1 MKESKGNVITL
12 FNPNFIDFGE
22 SLRINKIEFSEQTRI
37 EFYYKPPSRYDKGGW
52 IQIDGETY
60 ITTDGGI
67 TKLKLIESVDI
78 PIAPE
83 KHYFTEANTTHIF
96 WLIFPKISPKIKT
109 LDIIERNEPGSYFNF
124 FQLDLTRWGTSQKK
138 LTEVSKFNLTMEEL
152 RQLHL
157 KVLQFKIDT
166 LNLNKRKDQS
176 IKNQAYEKA
185 AELREEGRNLTE
197 QQRKIKE
204 QLLDWY
210 GSIERTPEH
219 FKSLNIIQQILFE
232 FHDSEEE
239 FTENY
244 IIELGAQRKRLIN
257 KLLRC
262 HPQRDIEKLLAFH
275 QQIKAI
281 DDFIEQLH
289 QTKRR

>member
-185 AELREEGRNLTE
+185 VELREEGRNLAGQLNE
-197 QQRKIKE
+197 IKQ

>member
-1 MKESKGNVITL
+1 
-12 FNPNFIDFGE
+12 
-22 SLRINKIEFSEQTRI
+22 
-37 EFYYKPPSRYDKGGW
+37 
-52 IQIDGETY
+52 
-60 ITTDGGI
+60 
-67 TKLKLIESVDI
+67 
-78 PIAPE
+78 
-83 KHYFTEANTTHIF
+83 
-96 WLIFPKISPKIKT
+96 
-109 LDIIERNEPGSYFNF
+109 
-124 FQLDLTRWGTSQKK
+124 
-138 LTEVSKFNLTMEEL
+138 
-152 RQLHL
+152 
-157 KVLQFKIDT
+157 
-166 LNLNKRKDQS
+166 S

-185 AELREEGRNLTE
+185 VELRDEGRNLAGQLNE
-197 QQRKIKE
+197 IKQ

-219 FKSLNIIQQILFE
+219 FKSLNIIQRILFE

>member
-109 LDIIERNEPGSYFNF
+109 LDIIELNEPGSYFNF

>member
-60 ITTDGGI
+60 ITTDGGK

>member
-257 KLLRC
+257 QLLRC

>member
-52 IQIDGETY
+52 IHIDGETY

-109 LDIIERNEPGSYFNF
+109 LDIIERNEPGTYFNF

>member
-157 KVLQFKIDT
+157 KVLQLKIDT
-166 LNLNKRKDQS
+166 LNLNKRKEES

-185 AELREEGRNLTE
+185 VELREVGRNLAGQLNE
-197 QQRKIKE
+197 IKQ

-219 FKSLNIIQQILFE
+219 FKSLNIIQRILFE

-257 KLLRC
+257 QLLRC

-281 DDFIEQLH
+281 DDFIEHLH
-289 QTKRR
+289 QTKRT

>member
-219 FKSLNIIQQILFE
+219 FKSLNIIQLILFE

>member
-1 MKESKGNVITL
+1 MKEKKEKTVTL
-12 FNPNFIDFGE
+12 YNPHFIEFGE
-22 SLRINKIEFSEQTRI
+22 TLRINKIEFSEQTRI
-37 EFYYKPPSRYDKGGW
+37 EFFYKPPSHYDKGGW
-52 IQIDGETY
+52 IQIDGDTY
-60 ITTDGGI
+60 ITPDGGK

-83 KHYFTEANTTHIF
+83 KHYFTEANATHIF
-96 WLIFPKISPKIKT
+96 SLIFPKISPKVKT
-109 LDIIERNEPGSYFNF
+109 LDVIERNEPGSYFNF
-124 FQLDLTRWGTSQKK
+124 FQLDLTRWGTSQIK
-138 LTEVSKFNLTMEEL
+138 LTEAPEFNLTIKEL
-152 RQLHL
+152 QQLHI
-157 KVLQFKIDT
+157 KVLQLKIDT
-166 LNLNKRKDQS
+166 LNLNERKDQS

-185 AELREEGRNLTE
+185 VELRDEGRNLAGQLNE
-197 QQRKIKE
+197 IKQ

-219 FKSLNIIQQILFE
+219 FKSLNIIQTILFE

>member
-157 KVLQFKIDT
+157 KVLQLKIDT
-166 LNLNKRKDQS
+166 LNLNKRKEES

>member
-157 KVLQFKIDT
+157 KVLQLKIDT